1 MVLDLALW
9 WTVAACALLA
19 LVAIYAYAA
28 AALFAHAHLA
38 RLAPPRTLP
47 GALLAGA
54 LVPACGCTAFPHARR
69 APPHLRAPFLIAAYA
84 ANPLLILS
92 AALLR
97 GWLAAAA
104 VLVLALAF
112 AALARLLPEGERPRT
127 RLDDLLLRRDSSPL
141 RDAAPYTL
149 AFAAPALGIGAL
161 VGLGAALAPD
171 VLAGLAIGALALLFA
186 PRRADVADD
195 HGAPFARRMQV
206 IFVAFAL
213 ASALAVALL

>member
-1 MVLDLALW
+1 MVLAPW
-9 WTVAACALLA
+9 WIGAACALLA

-28 AALFAHAHLA
+28 AALFAHAQLA
-38 RLAPPRTLP
+38 RIAPPRSLA

-54 LVPACGCTAFPHARR
+54 LIPACGCTAFPHARR
-69 APPHLRAPFLIAAYA
+69 APPRLRAPFLIAAYA

-97 GWLAAAA
+97 GWLAAAT

-112 AALARLLPEGERPRT
+112 AATARLLPEGERPRT
-127 RLDDLLLRRDSSPL
+127 RLDDLLLRRNGRPL

-149 AFAAPALGIGAL
+149 AFAAPALGVGAL

-171 VLAGLAIGALALLFA
+171 LLAGLTIGALALLFA

-195 HGAPFARRMQV
+195 HGAPFARRV
-206 IFVAFAL
+206 RALFVAFAL
-213 ASALAVALL
+213 ASAVAVALL